1 MIALV
6 DRIKKT
12 APNAHRRVKI
22 DNVKNKSICTKRSN
36 KPPIPAPEPPGMGAE
51 YADLWNRAWALAD
64 YIDNPDGAP
73 IEARRA
79 KLPELD
85 RMRDRL
91 AEIERQGYGGRFDL
105 SEA

>member
-1 MIALV
+1 MMGEI
-6 DRIKKT
+6 RKT
-12 APNAHRRVKI
+12 DKNSVVKI
-22 DNVKNKSICTKRSN
+22 GKSENNPT
-36 KPPIPAPEPPGMGAE
+36 PAATPAPEPPGMGAE